1 MAELSSLEELWWML
15 GALFFF
21 HTSEYV
27 LALLFHGR
35 GVSLGSFLI
44 SGPYLVALGC
54 SFVEHGVESRYAP
67 WMKTLSPVSYMGLAM
82 VVVGE
87 FMRKCAVVTANHSFT
102 HDIKTFHR
110 PEHRLVTHGIYR
122 FFRHPGYLGFLIWS
136 VGSQVLLCNPVCTVG
151 YTIVMWRFFRDR
163 IPYPSQFAHPVYFST
178 MWHIFMLQ
186 MSTEW
191 HEYLL
196 KHKCGNSVGLGFRVS
211 LLNCKPIPF

>member
-163 IPYPSQFAHPVYFST
+163 IPYEEFFLVQFFGEEYQQYAERVPS
-178 MWHIFMLQ
+178 
-186 MSTEW
+186 
-191 HEYLL
+191 
-196 KHKCGNSVGLGFRVS
+196 G
-211 LLNCKPIPF
+211 IPFIQ